1 MSGTRFCSECGRDIS
16 DRGSGAKTCSDKCRT
31 DRSIRLRAIRTRQR
45 ELEDSPIEEGITG
58 RVPAEI
64 DEQIPKVINEELR
77 PVVREALNEDTL
89 SSIKKLINLSPAAIT
104 ALETQ
109 LGSDDEKISQAAA
122 KTILQ
127 YTVGHPAL
135 VSKEEESG
143 PGKLTINFALPRP
156 EIPDLETATAITVTA
171 EEELDDG
178 TDTRPCDTCQLERTD
193 DQFVAGSDRCVDC
206 FNLDQT
212 KAMALLGN
220 PE

>member
-1 MSGTRFCSECGRDIS
+1 
-16 DRGSGAKTCSDKCRT
+16 
-31 DRSIRLRAIRTRQR
+31 
-45 ELEDSPIEEGITG
+45 LEDSPIDASITG

-64 DEQIPKVINEELR
+64 DSQIPIVINEELR

-89 SSIKKLINLSPAAIT
+89 SSIKKLINLSPAAIA

-109 LGSDDEKISQAAA
+109 LASVDEKISQAAA

-156 EIPDLETATAITVTA
+156 EFESKEATTEITVLA
-171 EEELDDG
+171 EDAIDDG
-178 TDTRPCDTCQLERTD
+178 TDTRPCDTCEKEYAD
-193 DQFVAGSDRCVDC
+193 KDFIAGSDRCINC
-206 FNLDQT
+206 FNADQT
-212 KAMALLGN
+212 KAQAIL
-220 PE
+220 ERAT